1 MRIINCIIVD
11 DEPLA
16 LDLLESYVK
25 KTSFLH
31 LTGRCSNAFE
41 AIEKIN
47 NESIDL
53 IFLDISMPGLSG
65 MEFSR
70 TLSKRHKVIFTTAF
84 EKYALDGYKV
94 DALDYLLK
102 PFNYEEF
109 LKAANKARDWFQMS
123 DAGGLTVEPPSS
135 IFVKSEYKLI
145 KINLSKVL
153 FIEGLKDYV
162 KIKLIDKEKSVLSLM
177 SLKSLEQQLP
187 ADKFMRI
194 HRSYIINLSHID
206 QVERNQVV
214 IGNTRITIADIYK
227 ENFAKYI
234 ASKSMNA

>member
-1 MRIINCIIVD
+1 MRTINCIIVD

-25 KTSFLH
+25 KTSFLL
-31 LTGRCSNAFE
+31 LTGRCNNAFE

-47 NESIDL
+47 NECIDL
-53 IFLDISMPGLSG
+53 IFLDINMPGLNG
-65 MEFSR
+65 LEFSR
-70 TLSKRHKVIFTTAF
+70 TLSKNQKVIFTTAF
-84 EKYALDGYKV
+84 EKFAIEGYKV

-109 LKAANKARDWFQMS
+109 LKAANKARDWFQLY
-123 DAGGLTVEPPSS
+123 DAGAPGIEPATS

-145 KINLSKVL
+145 KINLNQIL

-162 KIKLIDKEKSVLSLM
+162 KINLANKEKPVLSLM

-194 HRSYIINLSHID
+194 HRSYIINLSQIE
-206 QVERNQVV
+206 QIERNQV
-214 IGNTRITIADIYK
+214 IIDNTRITIADIYK
-227 ENFAKYI
+227 EKFMKYI
-234 ASKSMNA
+234 DSRSMNH

>member
-1 MRIINCIIVD
+1 MRVLNCIIVD

-16 LDLLESYVK
+16 LDLLESYVS

-31 LTGRCSNAFE
+31 LSGCCNNAFE

-47 NESIDL
+47 NESVDL
-53 IFLDISMPGLSG
+53 IFLDINMPELNGL
-65 MEFSR
+65 EFSR
-70 TLSKRHKVIFTTAF
+70 TLSKKQKVIFTTAF
-84 EKYALDGYKV
+84 EKYAIEGYKV
-94 DALDYLLK
+94 DAIDYLLK

-109 LKAANKARDWFQMS
+109 LKAANKARDWFQMY
-123 DAGGLTVEPPSS
+123 DAGSSKVEPATS

-145 KINLSKVL
+145 KINLDSISY
-153 FIEGLKDYV
+153 IEGLKDYV
-162 KIKLIDKEKSVLSLM
+162 KIILTDKERAVLSLM

-194 HRSYIINLSHID
+194 HRSYIINLSLIS
-206 QVERNQVV
+206 QIERNQVI

-227 ENFAKYI
+227 EKFMKYI
-234 ASKSMNA
+234 ESKSMNP